1 MAEKNTSNKTDPLLA
16 DSDSSDEDTSTHR
29 YPTTEEERQ
38 YGTVPGSA
46 QATAAAISHTRAQ
59 CNPTVERG
67 PPKKTKTKV
76 KKLDKDKSKDKKTQ
90 TPDPKKDK

>member
-1 MAEKNTSNKTDPLLA
+1 MAEKNTSKKAEPILT
-16 DSDSSDEDTSTHR
+16 DSDSSDENTTVQ
-29 YPTTEEERQ
+29 PTTEEERQ

-67 PPKKTKTKV
+67 QLKPRKTKV
-76 KKLDKDKSKDKKTQ
+76 KKLDKDKAKEKETQ
-90 TPDPKKDK
+90 TPHPKKDN